1 MASLDGANLN
11 IEQLANLQLL
21 LPTPEE
27 SNMLKGFDGQSDDL
41 GRAEQFFLSVTKVPR
56 FSQKLAAFKFSLQ
69 FDEQVHSLTSSLH
82 LLAKAC
88 TEVVESKKLAGILRR
103 LLAIGNLMNESC
115 GKPHA
120 RGITLD
126 SLIKTAIKKGSDG
139 KTTVIDLLVTTAMSN
154 NLDIVDFWSDTP
166 TVRDAMRFDLDDF
179 RLVLR
184 EIQNGAQSVDRTIG
198 AEKTQVASQVGCSTE
213 QFVTQLIPFL
223 ERAKGDLDKVKTLFS
238 SVEEKVQLLCCFFA
252 EESKTCKVREL
263 SHIIAIAGSDF
274 LSTHDLRCLFR
285 TSYKSMKAST
295 IFGVLIEFSGLIEKS
310 KERHLRKEKSLK
322 KREST
327 TVKP

>member
-1 MASLDGANLN
+1 
-11 IEQLANLQLL
+11 
-21 LPTPEE
+21 
-27 SNMLKGFDGQSDDL
+27 
-41 GRAEQFFLSVTKVPR
+41 
-56 FSQKLAAFKFSLQ
+56 
-69 FDEQVHSLTSSLH
+69 
-82 LLAKAC
+82 
-88 TEVVESKKLAGILRR
+88 
-103 LLAIGNLMNESC
+103 
-115 GKPHA
+115 
-120 RGITLD
+120 
-126 SLIKTAIKKGSDG
+126 
-139 KTTVIDLLVTTAMSN
+139 
-154 NLDIVDFWSDTP
+154 VDFWSDTP

-213 QFVTQLIPFL
+213 QFLTQLIPFL

-295 IFGVLIEFSGLIEKS
+295 IFGVLIEFSRLIEKS